1 MLVLVISTTVLIVTI
16 LVLFLYTPNT
26 GTEVIAGKRN
36 SMGFEPNIFEE
47 SKNFKKNRLEK
58 FNNPNNLYSLIE
70 GPVYTPLGTS
80 VPFTPG
86 DIPERINT
94 NGISVNGESDGPK
107 SMFMLAY
114 NKYSP
119 RCCPSTYSTSKG
131 CICLTDKQKQ
141 FINNRG
147 Q

>member
-1 MLVLVISTTVLIVTI
+1 
-16 LVLFLYTPNT
+16 
-26 GTEVIAGKRN
+26 
-36 SMGFEPNIFEE
+36 MGFEPDIFEE